1 VKLFFLQVQQLQQML
16 NTICI
21 SLSPP
26 LSQKVLFFL
35 VILTLFLFLH
45 LRGKLVFRG
54 GWDGDKK
61 QNALTA

>member
-21 SLSPP
+21 S